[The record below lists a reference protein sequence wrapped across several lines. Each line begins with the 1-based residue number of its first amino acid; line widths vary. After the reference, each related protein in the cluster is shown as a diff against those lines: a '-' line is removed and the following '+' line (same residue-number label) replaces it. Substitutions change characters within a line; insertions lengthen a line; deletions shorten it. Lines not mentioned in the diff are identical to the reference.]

1 MPYTL
6 LYIYY
11 YTDQLSIWLSVDP
24 LADKYPH
31 LSPYAYCSDNPI
43 MRIDPDGM
51 ADDWVES
58 KDGKIYWDDN
68 ATSQETT
75 KNGEKYLEKNVL
87 VATHNRGEQLN
98 EPINSAKFELYLE
111 GNKDGVSSVIY
122 GNTVPADVNE
132 YGTLAEGLY
141 FAEFGR
147 RAKYVKRGDYDPGL
161 LINKGKAV
169 PTALGSPKSTIT
181 EIFFHKGNNNRES
194 LSDNRENPYSAG
206 CQTGGNYKGSHKA
219 YYQFAKN
226 LVGFKGSYYLR
237 GQSQQK
243 QSQNSVILKID
254 IIPLPNDNTR
264 IVHSIK

>member
-75 KNGEKYLEKNVL
+75 KNGEKYLGKNVL

-98 EPINSAKFELYLE
+98 EPINSARFELYLE
-111 GNKDGVSSVIY
+111 GNKDGISSVIY
-122 GNTVPADVNE
+122 GNTVP
-132 YGTLAEGLY
+132 
-141 FAEFGR
+141 
-147 RAKYVKRGDYDPGL
+147 
-161 LINKGKAV
+161 
-169 PTALGSPKSTIT
+169 TAPGSPKSTIT
-181 EIFFHKGNNNRES
+181 EIFFHKGNNNRKS
-194 LSDNRENPYSAG
+194 LSDSRGNPYSVG